1 MDLKTIE
8 LAIEK
13 ATEYITAHPLPTDVA
28 AVPLDQK
35 FVAEHT
41 DHTLLKP
48 DATPAQIAILCE
60 EAKKYGFKVKT
71 DSVVYQVNR
80 SR

>member
-1 MDLKTIE
+1 MDLRTIQ

-13 ATEYITAHPLPTDVA
+13 TTEYITAHSLPTDVT
-28 AVPLDQK
+28 AVPFDQK
-35 FVAEHT
+35 TVAEHV

-48 DATPAQIAILCE
+48 DATPAQITILCE
-60 EAKKYGFKVKT
+60 EAKKYGFKVNT
-71 DSVVYQVNR
+71 DSVVYQVNC